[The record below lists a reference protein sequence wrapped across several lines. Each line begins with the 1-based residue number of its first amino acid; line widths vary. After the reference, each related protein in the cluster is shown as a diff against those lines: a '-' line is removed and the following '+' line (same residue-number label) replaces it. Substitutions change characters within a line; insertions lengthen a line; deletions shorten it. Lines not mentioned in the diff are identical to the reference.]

1 MTEPKSFHSGEVKK
15 SVIIKAPRENVW
27 EKISKITELSW
38 LNGVKKTVFKSKT
51 KQGVGAIR
59 KITFDDGNVVEE
71 IIVGWKNEEYFSY
84 IATSGLPL
92 RAYHATISLKPL
104 GKITSQV
111 TWQSFLN
118 SDEMTKTQFLEF
130 YNFMSSFYKDSLG
143 NLKSSLEHQG
153 I

>member
-15 SVIIKAPRENVW
+15 SVIIKAPKENVW

-51 KQGVGAIR
+51 KQGVGTIR

-71 IIVGWKNEEYFSY
+71 IIVGWKNYEYFSY

-104 GKITSQV
+104 DRMTSQV

-118 SDEMTKTQFLEF
+118 SDEMTKTQFSEF

-143 NLKSSLEHQG
+143 NLKSSLER
-153 I
+153 

>member
-1 MTEPKSFHSGEVKK
+1 MAEPKSFHSGEVKK
-15 SVIIKAPRENVW
+15 SVIIKASQGNVW
-27 EKISKITELSW
+27 EKISKIAELSW

-92 RAYHATISLKPL
+92 RAYHATISIKPL
-104 GKITSQV
+104 DKMTCQV
-111 TWQSFLN
+111 TWQSYLN
-118 SDEMTKTQFLEF
+118 SEEMTTKQFSEF
-130 YNFMSSFYKDSLG
+130 LHFMNSFYKDSLK
-143 NLKSSLEHQG
+143 NLKYSLEH
-153 I
+153 

>member
-1 MTEPKSFHSGEVKK
+1 MAEPKSFHSGEVKK
-15 SVIIKAPRENVW
+15 SVIIKASQGNVW
-27 EKISKITELSW
+27 EKISKIAELSW

-71 IIVGWKNEEYFSY
+71 IIVGWKNAEYFSY

-104 GKITSQV
+104 GKMTSRV

-118 SDEMTKTQFLEF
+118 SDEMTKTQFSEF

-143 NLKSSLEHQG
+143 NLKSSLEH
-153 I
+153 

>member
-15 SVIIKAPRENVW
+15 SIVIKAPKENVW

-38 LNGVKKTVFKSKT
+38 LNGVKKTVFRSKT

-84 IATSGLPL
+84 IATRGLPL
-92 RAYHATISLKPL
+92 RAYHATISIKPL
-104 GKITSQV
+104 DKMTSQV

-118 SDEMTKTQFLEF
+118 SDEMTKTQFSEF
-130 YNFMSSFYKDSLG
+130 YNFMSSFYKDSLR
-143 NLKSSLEHQG
+143 NLKSSLEH
-153 I
+153 

>member
-1 MTEPKSFHSGEVKK
+1 MPDPKSFHSGEVKK
-15 SVIIKAPRENVW
+15 SVIIKAPKENVW

-84 IATSGLPL
+84 LATRGLPL
-92 RAYHATISLKPL
+92 RAYHATISLKSL
-104 GKITSQV
+104 DRMTSQV

-118 SDEMTKTQFLEF
+118 SDEMTKTQFSEF

-143 NLKSSLEHQG
+143 NLKSSLEH
-153 I
+153 

>member
-1 MTEPKSFHSGEVKK
+1 MTEPKSFHSGVVKK
-15 SVIIKAPRENVW
+15 SVIIKASQGNVW
-27 EKISKITELSW
+27 EKISKIAELSW

-51 KQGVGAIR
+51 KQGVGTIR

-92 RAYHATISLKPL
+92 RGYHATISIKPL
-104 GKITSQV
+104 SKMTSQV

-118 SDEMTKTQFLEF
+118 SDKMTKTQFSEF

-143 NLKSSLEHQG
+143 NLKSSLEH
-153 I
+153 

>member
-15 SVIIKAPRENVW
+15 SVIIKSSQENVW

-84 IATSGLPL
+84 IVTSGLPL
-92 RAYHATISLKPL
+92 RGYHATISLKPL
-104 GKITSQV
+104 DKMTSQV

-130 YNFMSSFYKDSLG
+130 YNFMSSLYKDSLG
-143 NLKSSLEHQG
+143 NLKSSLEH
-153 I
+153 

>member
-15 SVIIKAPRENVW
+15 SVIIKAPKENVW

-84 IATSGLPL
+84 ISTSGLPL

-104 GKITSQV
+104 DKMTSQV

-118 SDEMTKTQFLEF
+118 SDEMTKTQFSEF

-143 NLKSSLEHQG
+143 NLKSSLER
-153 I
+153 